1 MTTTKTTKAIAN
13 TAPARR
19 REAAPLFLAL
29 ALAGASLLGFAC
41 NRQHLSSNFG
51 MSYSAWFT
59 AQHVRHEP
67 SDSQAT
73 KRALGSLDAQE
84 ATNITKNYRKASSGG
99 QGDGAGQGQMVMIGQ
114 ARGGGEGYTPPPSV
128 PGGN

>member
-1 MTTTKTTKAIAN
+1 MTTTKMTKAKAN

-19 REAAPLFLAL
+19 REGTLFVAL

-41 NRQHLSSNFG
+41 NRQHLSSNYG

-67 SDSQAT
+67 SQSEAT
-73 KRALGSLDAQE
+73 KRALGGLDAQE
-84 ATNITKNYRKASSGG
+84 AANITKNYRKASSGG

-114 ARGGGEGYTPPPSV
+114 TRGGVEGYTPAPSV
-128 PGGN
+128 PAGN